1 VSWKK
6 GYILVV
12 DDDVTILKV
21 FKEILVMEGYIV
33 DTAKTG
39 QEAMEKSE
47 KNIYDL
53 ALLDIRL
60 PDIEGMDLLRKL
72 HRLRPRMMKIMVT
85 GYPTIENAIKS
96 VNLGADAY
104 IVKPVTPKEL
114 LKIIKEKLTEQKEAE
129 TMSQEKVNKWIAT
142 RVQKLEEDYR
152 RKTSGEK

>member
-1 VSWKK
+1 
-6 GYILVV
+6 
-12 DDDVTILKV
+12 
-21 FKEILVMEGYIV
+21 
-33 DTAKTG
+33 
-39 QEAMEKSE
+39 
-47 KNIYDL
+47 
-53 ALLDIRL
+53 
-60 PDIEGMDLLRKL
+60 
-72 HRLRPRMMKIMVT
+72 LRPRMMKIMVT